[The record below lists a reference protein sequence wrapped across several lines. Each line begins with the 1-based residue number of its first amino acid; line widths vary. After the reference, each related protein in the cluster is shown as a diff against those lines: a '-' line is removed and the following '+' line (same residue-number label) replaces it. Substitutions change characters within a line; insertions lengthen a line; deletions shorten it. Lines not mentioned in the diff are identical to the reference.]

1 MELPK
6 YQNWSPTGFDPK
18 GLNCDDQQ
26 DWLVAPVSINRDS
39 GPLEQSNW
47 EYVIADL
54 ERDHADTD
62 WEINRFGHWACG
74 WFEIILL
81 RPGTSAA
88 DYATE
93 IADDLQDY
101 CILDESDF
109 CEKEHECCEEAYEL
123 DVRDDFLKAI
133 HKLLPNDGDFS
144 CWEEW
149 YDDDEKYLEVR
160 GVTQDAIDSAFWE
173 HAEWYVESDGS
184 AYVYD
189 IDKLAADIVNND
201 FPVLLHSGE
210 SWRLHLIAQQTMPL
224 PFD

>member
-88 DYATE
+88 NYATE

-101 CILDESDF
+101 CVLDESDF

>member
-18 GLNCDDQQ
+18 GLNCNDQQ

-101 CILDESDF
+101 CVLDESDF

>member
-93 IADDLQDY
+93 IAEDLQDY

-123 DVRDDFLKAI
+123 HVRDDFLKAI
-133 HKLLPNDGDFS
+133 HKLLPNDGEFS

>member
-39 GPLEQSNW
+39 GPLEKSNW

-88 DYATE
+88 DYASE

-101 CILDESDF
+101 CVLDESDF
-109 CEKEHECCEEAYEL
+109 CEKEHECCDEAYEL
-123 DVRDDFLKAI
+123 YVRKDFLKAI
-133 HKLLPNDGDFS
+133 HKLLPNDGEFS

-189 IDKLAADIVNND
+189 IDQLAADIVNND
-201 FPVLLHSGE
+201 FPMLLHSGE